1 MPNPDHSCQIAME
14 EQIEEILQV
23 FFLVSWAGGN
33 SLKISLDSSVYKK
46 GVSQSVQVS
55 GVGIFYW

>member
-23 FFLVSWAGGN
+23 F
-33 SLKISLDSSVYKK
+33 SLSPE
-46 GVSQSVQVS
+46 QVE
-55 GVGIFYW
+55 IL